1 LIAKLIVPGENG
13 TEPDPEKD
21 WGCAWQPPP
30 YVPLSVVVPDCG
42 DTDTT
47 CAVGPDVND
56 LVVYGGLKYA
66 GGDATECVCGGI
78 CAAVNVVGP
87 PSAPGETVNVV
98 APKGCGVGEN
108 TVLKACAE
116 VTTVFEVLTNRK
128 VKSLYVVILVQLIG
142 AEAC

>member
-1 LIAKLIVPGENG
+1 MPGENG
-13 TEPDPEKD
+13 TEPGPEKD
-21 WGCAWQPPP
+21 WGCAWQPPQ
-30 YVPLSVVVPDCG
+30 YVPPSVVVPFCG
-42 DTDTT
+42 RAVTT
-47 CAVGPDVND
+47 CGTGAGAKKFV
-56 LVVYGGLKYA
+56 VVYGGLEYP

-87 PSAPGETVNVV
+87 PSAPGETINVV